1 MKVIITESNL
11 KDVIFRYFD
20 NQKSKGQQPYVSS
33 RLYKLFKSDEDTL
46 LDYLFDYLGG
56 RDGATEVAKKMLKE
70 LPDRIKI
77 NDAQF
82 EGEFYYSIYDVGSEI
97 NPYDG
102 YLPVFIDCY
111 GDVNGAPVWNDD
123 NGDYDYIDTT
133 LYDWYSELD
142 MTEGWEV
149 KDTFVSDINGQ
160 FFDLITR
167 YTGVPINVEGFSVID
182 G

>member
-1 MKVIITESNL
+1 MKVILSESKFKSVFSNWL
-11 KDVIFRYFD
+11 EKK
-20 NQKSKGQQPYVSS
+20 KSKGQQPYVSS

-56 RDGATEVAKKMLKE
+56 RDGATELTKKMLKE

-82 EGEFYYSIYDVGSEI
+82 EGEFYYSVYEVGSEI

-111 GDVNGAPVWNDD
+111 GDVIGAPVWNDD
-123 NGDYDYIDTT
+123 KEELEYIDTT

-149 KDTFVSDINGQ
+149 KDTFVSDINAQ
-160 FFDLITR
+160 LYDLITR
-167 YTGVPINVEGFSVID
+167 YTGVLINVEGFSVID

>member
-1 MKVIITESNL
+1 MKIIITESNL
-11 KDVIFRYFD
+11 KIAIFRYFD
-20 NQKSKGQQPYVSS
+20 NQISKGEQPYVSNK
-33 RLYKLFKSDEDTL
+33 LHKLFKSDEDTL
-46 LDYLFDYLGG
+46 LGYLLDYFGG
-56 RDGATEVAKKMLKE
+56 RDGATKVAKKMLKE

-77 NDAQF
+77 DEAQF
-82 EGEFYYSIYDVGSEI
+82 EGEFYFSIYEVGSEI

-111 GDVNGAPVWNDD
+111 GDVIGAPVWNDD
-123 NGDYDYIDTT
+123 KEELEDIDTT

-149 KDTFVSDINGQ
+149 KNIFVSDINGQ
-160 FFDLITR
+160 LFELITR
-167 YTGVPINVEGFSVID
+167 YTGVPINVEGFSVIE